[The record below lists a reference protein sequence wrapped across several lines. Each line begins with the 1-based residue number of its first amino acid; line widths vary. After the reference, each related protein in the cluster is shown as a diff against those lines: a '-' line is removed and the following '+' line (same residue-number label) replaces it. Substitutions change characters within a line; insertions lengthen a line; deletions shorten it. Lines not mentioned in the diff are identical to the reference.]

1 MTTEAAAGTVDL
13 TVMYAAH
20 DAFRRDLERL
30 GDAAA
35 DGTAFTP
42 QVRAGWDNFRHQLHI
57 HHTAEDSDLWPRVER
72 KVAGRPRDV
81 AVLAEMEAEHALLDP
96 RLTAVDAAL
105 KDRSAELPALVRT
118 LASTLDDHLAHEEES
133 ALPLIREVLTPADW
147 GAFTGRIRKT
157 QGVRGAALFVP
168 WIVDGAPPADR
179 ARFLGAFP
187 PPVRVLNKLFWEA
200 GYRKRGLWGA

>member
-30 GDAAA
+30 GEAAA

-57 HHTAEDSDLWPRVER
+57 HHTAEDSDLWPRVES

-81 AVLAEMEAEHALLDP
+81 ALLAEMEAEHALLDP
-96 RLTAVDAAL
+96 QLTAVDAAL
-105 KDRSAELPALVRT
+105 KDRSAELLALVRS
-118 LASTLDDHLAHEEES
+118 LASTLDEHLAHEEES

-179 ARFLGAFP
+179 ARFLGALP

-200 GYRKRGLWGA
+200 GYRRRGLWGA

>member
-1 MTTEAAAGTVDL
+1 MTTEAAADTIDL

-30 GDAAA
+30 GEAAA

-42 QVRAGWDNFRHQLHI
+42 QVRAGWDNFRNQLHI

-72 KVAGRPRDV
+72 KVDGRPRDI
-81 AVLAEMEAEHALLDP
+81 ALLAEMEAEHARLDP
-96 RLTAVDAAL
+96 QLTAVDAAL
-105 KDRSAELPALVRT
+105 KNRSAELSGLVRS

-133 ALPLIREVLTPADW
+133 ALPLIQEVLTTADW

-157 QGVRGAALFVP
+157 QGLRGAALFVP

-179 ARFLGAFP
+179 ARFLGALP
-187 PPVRVLNKLFWEA
+187 PPVRVLNRLFWEG
-200 GYRKRGLWGA
+200 GYRRRGLWRA

>member
-1 MTTEAAAGTVDL
+1 MTTEAATGTVDL

-42 QVRAGWDNFRHQLHI
+42 QVRAGWANFRHQLHI

-72 KVAGRPRDV
+72 KVVGRPRDV
-81 AVLAEMEAEHALLDP
+81 ALLAEMEAEHALLDP
-96 RLTAVDAAL
+96 QLTAVDAAL
-105 KDRSAELPALVRT
+105 KDRSAELPSLVRS
-118 LASTLDDHLAHEEES
+118 LASTLDEHLAHEEES

-179 ARFLGAFP
+179 ARFLGALP

-200 GYRKRGLWGA
+200 GYRRRGLWGA

>member
-81 AVLAEMEAEHALLDP
+81 TLLAEMEAEHALLDP

-118 LASTLDDHLAHEEES
+118 LASALDDHLAHEEES

-200 GYRKRGLWGA
+200 GYRRRGLWGA